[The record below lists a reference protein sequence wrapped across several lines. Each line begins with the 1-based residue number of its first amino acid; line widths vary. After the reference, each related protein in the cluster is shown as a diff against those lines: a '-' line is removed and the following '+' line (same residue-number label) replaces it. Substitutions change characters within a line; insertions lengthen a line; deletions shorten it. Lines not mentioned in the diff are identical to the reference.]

1 VHMTQLLAFALA
13 LALGQQSTP
22 LSGVVTDSTGAVV
35 AGALVTV
42 SFDDTRQEVLS
53 GGDGSWTT
61 SVPAG
66 QTSVGVRVAARGF
79 ASADRAGTLPAE
91 SLRVQL
97 RPQAIAESVTGSADT
112 TAVRLSIESSVTS
125 LDRSAI
131 AEAPAL
137 RLDDQLRSVPGF
149 SLFRRTTSAV
159 ANPTT
164 QGVTLR
170 GLSASG
176 ASRTLVVADD
186 VPLND
191 PFGAWVYWD
200 RVPVVALQRVDVM
213 RGASGDIH
221 GNDALGGVIRLT
233 TRTTRGAEGWLD
245 GGSLGSVRGSGYGAL
260 SRSTW
265 MAGVSAESMKT
276 DGFVVV
282 APEARGSIDVPAD
295 SSSTSAMGWAGGT
308 RGSFQATLRGGYFTE
323 DRGNG
328 TPAQVNATITRWT
341 GANAHGLLAGGVWD
355 ARGDVSTNNY
365 RQTFSAATGT
375 VRGGERLTALQWV
388 HSTGTGAGVNWLRQI
403 SRGQVL
409 IGAAGRAAR
418 ADLDEASFSLTG
430 VLAPTVRTQPRQ
442 HGYGAVFQGRFDL
455 SPRATVEAGARIDRW
470 TLSKVGQISP
480 ASDFTFFEPRVG
492 LSFRASSDSALRLSW
507 LSGFRTP
514 TMNEL
519 YRSFRVGNTTTNA
532 NANLKPEK
540 SSGPEVAFTMQR
552 ERWTGRAIVYA
563 TRLSGAIYNR
573 TISSTQT
580 AIVRERANGDA
591 RAVGSELEL
600 EWRASRKLTLTTAWA
615 LSDSK
620 FTSGELDGKRTP
632 QVPRVGGSIGARAN
646 AGAFSAAL
654 NVRVVGAQFD
664 DDINT
669 LELRK
674 ASLVDGRAGWRFS
687 RRLELFGAIENAMD
701 REVDTGK
708 TPLRTVG
715 APRMARAGMTVRF

>member
-1 VHMTQLLAFALA
+1 MTAVVFVLA
-13 LALGQQSTP
+13 LALGQQATA

-42 SFDDTRQEVLS
+42 SFDGTRQELVS
-53 GGDGSWTT
+53 AGDGTWTT

-66 QTSVGVRVAARGF
+66 QNSVGVRVAAPGF
-79 ASADRAGTLPAE
+79 ASQERAVTLPAAIL
-91 SLRVQL
+91 SVQL
-97 RPQAIAESVTGSADT
+97 RPQSIAESVTVSADT
-112 TAVRLSIESSVTS
+112 PAARLSIESSVTS
-125 LDRSAI
+125 IDRSAI

-149 SLFRRTTSAV
+149 SLFRRTSSAV

-200 RVPVVALQRVDVM
+200 RVPVVALQRVDVV

-233 TRTTRGAEGWLD
+233 TRTQRGAEGWLD
-245 GGSLGSVRGSGYGAL
+245 GGSLGSVRASGYGAL

-265 MAGVSAESMKT
+265 MAGLSAESMKT

-282 APEARGSIDVPAD
+282 APESRGAIDVPAD
-295 SSSTSAMGWAGGT
+295 SQSTSALGWGGGS
-308 RGSFQATLRGGYFTE
+308 RGSSQATLRGGYFTE

-341 GANAHGLLAGGVWD
+341 GGNAHGLLAGGVWD
-355 ARGDVSTNNY
+355 ARGDVSVNDY

-375 VRGGERLTALQWV
+375 VRGAERLTALQWV
-388 HSTGTGAGVNWLRQI
+388 HSTGAGVGVNWLRQI
-403 SRGQVL
+403 SRAQVL
-409 IGAAGRAAR
+409 IGAASRTAR
-418 ADLDEASFSLTG
+418 ADLDEAAFSLTG
-430 VLAPTVRTQPRQ
+430 VLAPTVRTEPRQ
-442 HGYGAVFQGRFDL
+442 RGAGALFQGRFDL
-455 SPRATVEAGARIDRW
+455 SPRITVEAGTRIDRW
-470 TLSKVGQISP
+470 TLSKVGQAGP
-480 ASDFTFFEPRVG
+480 ASEFTFFEPRLG
-492 LSFRASSDSALRLSW
+492 FSFRARSDSTLRVSW
-507 LSGFRTP
+507 LTGFRTP

-532 NANLKPEK
+532 NANLKPEE

-552 ERWTGRAIVYA
+552 ERWTGRAILYA

-573 TISSTQT
+573 TVSFSQT

-600 EWRASRKLTLTTAWA
+600 EWRASRMLVLTTAWA

-632 QVPRVGGSIGARAN
+632 QVPRVGGSIGVRAN
-646 AGAFSAAL
+646 VGAVSAAVS
-654 NVRVVGAQFD
+654 VRVIGAQFD

-669 LELRK
+669 LNLGK
-674 ASLVDGRAGWRFS
+674 ASLVDGRAGWRFL
-687 RRLELFGAIENAMD
+687 RRLELFAAIENALD

-708 TPLRTVG
+708 TPLRTIG
-715 APRMARAGMTVRF
+715 APRMARAGMTIRF

>member
-1 VHMTQLLAFALA
+1 MNLLVFVLA
-13 LALGQQSTP
+13 LALGEQATP
-22 LSGVVTDSTGAVV
+22 LSGVVTDSTGGVV
-35 AGALVTV
+35 AGAVVTV
-42 SFDDTRQEVLS
+42 TFDGTRQEVVS
-53 GGDGSWTT
+53 ARDGTWTT

-66 QTSVGVRVAARGF
+66 QSSVGVRVAAPGF
-79 ASADRAGTLPAE
+79 ASQERAVTLPAQTL
-91 SLRVQL
+91 SVQL
-97 RPQAIAESVTGSADT
+97 RPQGIAESVTVSADSA
-112 TAVRLSIESSVTS
+112 TARLSIESSVTS
-125 LDRSAI
+125 IDGSAI
-131 AEAPAL
+131 AGAPAL

-149 SLFRRTTSAV
+149 SLFRRTSSAV

-200 RVPVVALQRVDVM
+200 RVPVVALQRVDVV

-233 TRTTRGAEGWLD
+233 TRTTRGAEVWLD
-245 GGSLGSVRGSGYGAL
+245 GGSLGTVRGSGYGAL
-260 SRSTW
+260 SRRTW

-295 SSSTSAMGWAGGT
+295 SQSTSAMGWGGGT

-328 TPAQVNATITRWT
+328 TPGQVNATITRWT
-341 GANAHGLLAGGVWD
+341 GANAHGLLAGGLWD
-355 ARGDVSTNNY
+355 ARGDVSMNNY
-365 RQTFSAATGT
+365 RQTFSAITGT
-375 VRGGERLTALQWV
+375 VRGAERLTALQWV
-388 HSTGTGAGVNWLRQI
+388 HSTGAGVGVNWLRQM
-403 SRGQVL
+403 SRGHVL
-409 IGAAGRAAR
+409 FGAASRTAH
-418 ADLDEASFSLTG
+418 ADLDEAAFSLAG
-430 VLAPTVRTQPRQ
+430 VLAPTVRTEPRQ
-442 HGYGAVFQGRFDL
+442 RGDGALFQGRFDL
-455 SPRATVEAGARIDRW
+455 SPRATIETGARIDRW
-470 TLSKVGQISP
+470 TLSKAGQAGP
-480 ASDFTFFEPRVG
+480 ASHFTFFEPRVG
-492 LSFRASSDSALRLSW
+492 LSFRATSDSTLRVSW
-507 LSGFRTP
+507 LTGFRTP

-532 NANLKPEK
+532 NANLQPEE

-552 ERWTGRAIVYA
+552 ERWTGRAILFA
-563 TRLSGAIYNR
+563 TRLKGAIYNR
-573 TISSTQT
+573 TISSSPT

-600 EWRASRKLTLTTAWA
+600 EWRVSRMFALTTAWA
-615 LSDSK
+615 LTDSK
-620 FTSGELDGKRTP
+620 FTSGELDAKRTP
-632 QVPRVGGSIGARAN
+632 QVPRVGGSIGVRAN
-646 AGAFSAAL
+646 AGAVSAAL
-654 NVRVVGAQFD
+654 NVRVIGAQFD

-669 LELRK
+669 FNLQK
-674 ASLVDGRAGWRFS
+674 ASLVDGRVGWRFS
-687 RRLELFGAIENAMD
+687 RRLELFGAIENATD

-708 TPLRTVG
+708 TPIRTVG
-715 APRMARAGMTVRF
+715 APRMARAGVTVRF

>member
-1 VHMTQLLAFALA
+1 MTQLLVFALT
-13 LALGQQSTP
+13 LALGQQSIP

-42 SFDDTRQEVLS
+42 SFDDTRQEVRS

-66 QTSVGVRVAARGF
+66 LTSVGVRVAALGF
-79 ASADRAGTLPAE
+79 ASQERAVTLPAE
-91 SLRVQL
+91 TLRVQL
-97 RPQAIAESVTGSADT
+97 RPQAIAESVTVSADT

-233 TRTTRGAEGWLD
+233 TRTTRGAEGWLE

-265 MAGVSAESMKT
+265 MAGVSAEGMKT

-282 APEARGSIDVPAD
+282 APEARGSIDIPAD
-295 SSSTSAMGWAGGT
+295 SRSTSAMGWAGGT

-323 DRGNG
+323 RRGNG

-355 ARGDVSTNNY
+355 ARGDVSVNDY
-365 RQTFSAATGT
+365 RQTFSAITGT

-388 HSTGTGAGVNWLRQI
+388 HSTGAGAGLNWLRQT
-403 SRGQVL
+403 SRAQVL
-409 IGAAGRAAR
+409 IGASGRTAH

-430 VLAPTVRTQPRQ
+430 VLAPTVRTEPRQ
-442 HGYGAVFQGRFDL
+442 SGAGVVFQGRFDL

-470 TLSKVGQISP
+470 TLSKVGQAGP
-480 ASDFTFFEPRVG
+480 AAHLTFFEPRVG
-492 LSFRASSDSALRLSW
+492 LSFRARSDSTLRVSW
-507 LSGFRTP
+507 LTGFRTP

-540 SSGPEVAFTMQR
+540 SSGPEVAFTVQR

-573 TISSTQT
+573 TLSFSPT

-591 RAVGSELEL
+591 RAMGSELEL
-600 EWRASRKLTLTTAWA
+600 EWRASRMFALTTAWA
-615 LSDSK
+615 LTDSK

-632 QVPRVGGSIGARAN
+632 QVPRVGGSIGVRAN
-646 AGAFSAAL
+646 AGAVSAAL
-654 NVRVVGAQFD
+654 NIRVIGAQFD
-664 DDINT
+664 DDINMFN
-669 LELRK
+669 LRK
-674 ASLVDGRAGWRFS
+674 ASLVDGRAGWRFA

-701 REVDTGK
+701 QEVDTGK
-708 TPLRTVG
+708 TPIRTIG
-715 APRMARAGMTVRF
+715 APRMARAGVTVRF

>member
-1 VHMTQLLAFALA
+1 MTVLPLLLA
-13 LALGQQSTP
+13 LALGQQPTA

-35 AGALVTV
+35 AGAVVTV
-42 SFDDTRQEVLS
+42 TFDDTRQELHS
-53 GGDGSWTT
+53 AADGTWTT

-66 QTSVGVRVAARGF
+66 RQTVGVRVTAAGF
-79 ASADRAGTLPAE
+79 ASQERAVTLPAGTL
-91 SLRVQL
+91 RVEL
-97 RPQAIAESVTGSADT
+97 RPQGIAESVIVSADT
-112 TAVRLSIESSVTS
+112 AAARLAIDGSVTS
-125 LDRSAI
+125 IDRSAI
-131 AEAPAL
+131 AASPAL

-149 SLFRRTTSAV
+149 SLFRRTSSAV

-200 RVPVVALQRVDVM
+200 RVPVVALQRVDVI

-245 GGSLGSVRGSGYGAL
+245 GGSLGTARGSGYGAV
-260 SRSTW
+260 SRGTW
-265 MAGVSAESMKT
+265 MAGLAAETMKT

-282 APEARGSIDVPAD
+282 APETRGSIDVRAD
-295 SSSTSAMGWAGGT
+295 SRSTSATGWGGGT
-308 RGSFQATLRGGYFTE
+308 RGSFQATLRGGYFNE
-323 DRGNG
+323 RRGNG
-328 TPAQVNATITRWT
+328 TPAQVNATVTRWS

-355 ARGDVSTNNY
+355 ARGDVSVNNY

-375 VRGGERLTALQWV
+375 VRGGERFTALQWV
-388 HSTGTGAGVNWLRQI
+388 HSTGAGAAVNWLRQT
-403 SRGQVL
+403 SRAQVL
-409 IGAAGRAAR
+409 IGAASRSAR
-418 ADLDEASFSLTG
+418 ADLDEAAFSLTG
-430 VLAPTVRTQPRQ
+430 VLAPTIRTQPRQ
-442 HGYGAVFQGRFDL
+442 RGDGAVFQGRFEL

-470 TLSKVGQISP
+470 TLSKAGQTTLESHL
-480 ASDFTFFEPRVG
+480 TFFEPRVG
-492 LSFRASSDSALRLSW
+492 LSFRARSDSTLRVSW
-507 LSGFRTP
+507 LTGFRTP

-519 YRSFRVGNTTTNA
+519 YRSFRVGNTMTNA

-540 SSGPEVAFTMQR
+540 SSGPEVAFTTQR
-552 ERWTGRAIVYA
+552 ERWTGRAILYA

-573 TISSTQT
+573 TVSTGAT
-580 AIVRERANGDA
+580 IVRERANGDA
-591 RAVGSELEL
+591 RAVGSEIEL
-600 EWRASRKLTLTTAWA
+600 EWRASRMLALTTAWA

-632 QVPRVGGSIGARAN
+632 QVPRAAGSIGVRAN
-646 AGAFSAAL
+646 AGPFAGAL
-654 NVRVVGAQFD
+654 NVRIVGAQFD
-664 DDINT
+664 DDINSLN
-669 LELRK
+669 LEK
-674 ASLVDGRAGWRFS
+674 ASLVDGRAGWRVS
-687 RRLELFGAIENAMD
+687 RRVELFGAIENALD

-708 TPLRTVG
+708 TPLRTIG
-715 APRMARAGMTVRF
+715 APRMGRAGLTVRF